1 LSSLNRFTGG
11 RSGQLAGHG
20 RAGVSPIELSVFAIG
35 ITAQNWTIFAID
47 TCALR
52 CYKPL
57 KEKLFGGESP
67 IELLTSNTRVRPQ
80 TCLAGQAC

>member
-1 LSSLNRFTGG
+1 VSSGAVQWNQESGAVLNDFD
-11 RSGQLAGHG
+11 
-20 RAGVSPIELSVFAIG
+20 V
-35 ITAQNWTIFAID
+35 D

-67 IELLTSNTRVRPQ
+67 IDLLTATRE
-80 TCLAGQAC
+80 